1 MKKYISGLLMGAVLI
16 SGFSFST
23 MEAEAAT
30 KVKAV
35 AYKNCTELNKVYK
48 GGVAKDAKTTNKGG
62 KTKYKPFV
70 SAELYKLNAKSDRD
84 KDGIA
89 CEK

>member
-1 MKKYISGLLMGAVLI
+1 MKKYISALLMGAVLI
-16 SGFSFST
+16 ISFSFST
-23 MEAEAAT
+23 MEVEGAA

-48 GGVAKDAKTTNKGG
+48 GGVSKGG

-70 SAELYKLNAKSDRD
+70 SAELYKLNEKSDRD
-84 KDGIA
+84 NDGIA